1 MLKGNFV
8 PIALNFGQEFWAQ
21 DYVSYFLGGNPVC
34 ITVEHKNAGEKIDSH
49 NLKGDPDQSWRHGSD
64 GKSHIDGHNYHQET
78 TAKVL
83 ILSHFFSF

>member
-49 NLKGDPDQSWRHGSD
+49 NLKGDPD
-64 GKSHIDGHNYHQET
+64 
-78 TAKVL
+78 
-83 ILSHFFSF
+83 